1 MAFSL
6 TTVKTAVKG
15 GLAVASKHSHAVA
28 AGFAIISM
36 AGAVYKAVKATEVIH
51 DRLEKA
57 EIEKNEKVLGQHNA
71 EPQTV
76 EIIDGEEVEVMQAV
90 EEPKFEPLTTKEKAV
105 IIAKTYWPV
114 ALLATLSAGLMVGS
128 VILAERQIKAMAL
141 LATTAEAALDQ
152 YETAAEK
159 VLGPDKAADISKQ
172 AAEDAVALNMPNED
186 LIPHSGHGN
195 NLIYDKMTNSW
206 CYSSVEWIK
215 DVVNDLNAQ
224 LAEGAECISLNDY
237 LEESGFGSMELGDQ
251 LYWGGDNSYTMEK
264 IRLGVEYIGHPN
276 DPNKA
281 IAVIALKTYPKT
293 HWV

>member
-36 AGAVYKAVKATEVIH
+36 AGAVYKAVKATEVIK
-51 DRLEKA
+51 DRLEEAYIK
-57 EIEKNEKVLGQHNA
+57 KNEAYFNQHNA
-71 EPQTV
+71 EPQSV
-76 EIIDGEEVEVMQAV
+76 EIVDGEEIEVKTEV
-90 EEPKFEPLTTKEKAV
+90 PDPEDLTTKEKAV

-159 VLGPDKAADISKQ
+159 VLGPDKAADISNQ

-195 NLIYDKMTNSW
+195 NLIYDKLTNSW

-293 HWV
+293 RWV

>member
-1 MAFSL
+1 
-6 TTVKTAVKG
+6 
-15 GLAVASKHSHAVA
+15 
-28 AGFAIISM
+28 
-36 AGAVYKAVKATEVIH
+36 
-51 DRLEKA
+51 
-57 EIEKNEKVLGQHNA
+57 
-71 EPQTV
+71 
-76 EIIDGEEVEVMQAV
+76 
-90 EEPKFEPLTTKEKAV
+90 
-105 IIAKTYWPV
+105 
-114 ALLATLSAGLMVGS
+114 
-128 VILAERQIKAMAL
+128 
-141 LATTAEAALDQ
+141 
-152 YETAAEK
+152 
-159 VLGPDKAADISKQ
+159 
-172 AAEDAVALNMPNED
+172 MPNED

-195 NLIYDKMTNSW
+195 NLIYDKLTNSW